1 MWCWTI
7 RTLKSDTAYFSS
19 SNMKCLLHD
28 IKRFNKFNLDWKTL
42 GMTLPFR
49 ILWTTYYRNKRQTF
63 LNKNVSN
70 FRYFSSQMQFMLNS
84 ISYVQRRRENFQ
96 PLFVVLEE
104 QIRKIF
110 SRCIYIFSNLRTV
123 FDKNCNKIFRKSDY
137 KKPQQNNLFTI
148 IYVICK

>member
-84 ISYVQRRRENFQ
+84 ISYVYKRKENSQ

-104 QIRKIF
+104 QMSKIF
-110 SRCIYIFSNLRTV
+110 FDAFIFLAIWGPSLIRILTRFLENLITTNHTRT
-123 FDKNCNKIFRKSDY
+123 IHLRLY
-137 KKPQQNNLFTI
+137 M
-148 IYVICK
+148 